1 MADGGGERL
10 GGLPLADGAGGGAGG
25 RPLHVVGVVDGREG
39 PWTSNASAS
48 NICPPSRQPYRG
60 FVLG

>member
-25 RPLHVVGVVDGREG
+25 RPLGSRGGRRPRG
-39 PWTSNASAS
+39 ALDVQRVRVQHMSA
-48 NICPPSRQPYRG
+48 I
-60 FVLG
+60 